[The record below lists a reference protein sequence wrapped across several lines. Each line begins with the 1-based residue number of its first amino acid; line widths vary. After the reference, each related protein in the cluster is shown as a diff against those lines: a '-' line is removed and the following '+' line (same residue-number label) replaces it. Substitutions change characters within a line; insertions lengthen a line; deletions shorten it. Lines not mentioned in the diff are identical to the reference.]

1 MELEQ
6 LRHFL
11 KVAERGNFTRAA
23 EEIGLSQPALSRSIA
38 RLEEELG
45 QPVLERRTRQTV
57 LTDAGTALARTAKRV
72 LAMLDDVKAEI
83 ADDGQTGRVRV
94 GAIPTIAPF
103 FLPGLIRAFRADH
116 ALASVVVQEDTTEKL
131 VAKLHDGEIDLAV
144 MARPLTERYL
154 SVEDLFDEELLLV
167 MSAESALTDKAAITL
182 EEIEPLPFVLL
193 GEAHCLSD
201 NILHFCRHNA
211 FNPVSV
217 ERTSQLATVQ
227 ELVALGHGVSLIP
240 AMAQRLDTSDRR
252 VYRSLQ
258 GLRPTRHIVMAW
270 NPYRFRSRLVE
281 AFVDVLRTH
290 VRGTIYPL
298 I

>member
-45 QPVLERRTRQTV
+45 QPMLERRTRQTV